1 MQALN
6 EIIEKLVKNGIQV
19 TMTYNEVK
27 DCVIYDLNTGMKS
40 HCHLMWD
47 NGANSVVAY
56 MRYDESRYVDDYS
69 DVLWAVKSCLQGRDY
84 MSSAWESL
92 LLKEGL
98 LTKTVVQSVT
108 YS

>member
-1 MQALN
+1 MQSLT

-19 TMTYNEVK
+19 TTTYNEVK

-40 HCHLMWD
+40 HCHLRWD
-47 NGANSVVAY
+47 NEKNSIVAD
-56 MRYDESRYVDDYS
+56 MRYDKSEYIDTYS

-84 MSSAWESL
+84 MGSAWESL